1 VPGREPA
8 RGEERELKEDRSLG
22 NSETDP
28 TPVDPSTRENKERG
42 APIPDDDR
50 RRVFLTGATG
60 YIGGALARR
69 LTAAGDRVHAL
80 VRATSGASAVAAL
93 RAAGVEIHV
102 GDVTDRAS
110 MRAGMAGADWVVH
123 AAADLDFYAAE
134 ERVRRINVDGAD
146 NVASLAYK
154 LGCGR
159 FLLLSSIAAFA
170 GSAEDGTPATEES
183 AKGTDFPSLYSA
195 TKRSGEEA
203 VREWA
208 KKGLRT
214 NVVWPS
220 LVYGPP
226 GKKSGANALLRLIAK
241 GRMPVLVG
249 GDRRTSWIYVDDLV
263 DGLVRVMD
271 RAEPGRDY
279 LMTGD
284 VAATRE
290 VVERTCE
297 LAGAKPPKIELPLW
311 LARVAAKAA
320 TPYYKLRGF
329 KNPLPPGQLESLGR
343 HWAFDDARA
352 RRELDWQPRSL
363 EDGLPQTVEHILGR
377 E

>member
-1 VPGREPA
+1 V
-8 RGEERELKEDRSLG
+8 
-22 NSETDP
+22 
-28 TPVDPSTRENKERG
+28 
-42 APIPDDDR
+42 
-50 RRVFLTGATG
+50 
-60 YIGGALARR
+60 LARR
-69 LTAAGDRVHAL
+69 LAAAGDRVHAL
-80 VRATSGASAVAAL
+80 VRATSDPAAVAAL
-93 RAAGVEIHV
+93 RGLGIEIHA

-110 MRAGMAGADWVVH
+110 LREGMAGSDWVVH
-123 AAADLDFYAAE
+123 AAADLDFYAPE

-159 FLLLSSIAAFA
+159 FLLLSSIAAFT
-170 GSAEDGTPATEES
+170 GSPEDGTPATEET
-183 AKGTDFPSLYSA
+183 AQGTDFPSLYSA

-226 GKKSGANALLRLIAK
+226 GKKSGANALLRLIAT

-249 GDRRTSWIYVDDLV
+249 GDRRTSWVHVDDLV
-263 DGLVRVMD
+263 DGLVRLMD
-271 RAEPGRDY
+271 RAAPGRDY

-284 VAATRE
+284 VATTRE

-297 LAGAKPPKIELPLW
+297 LAGAKPPKVELPLW
-311 LARVAAKAA
+311 LARLAAKAA
-320 TPYYKLRGF
+320 TPYYKLSGF

-343 HWAFDDARA
+343 HWAFDDSRA
-352 RRELDWQPRSL
+352 RWELDWQPRGL
-363 EDGLPQTVEHILGR
+363 EEGLPETVEHVLGR
-377 E
+377 EREPGGAERS